1 MAVFARGNVVVS
13 KKNWIKKGRYKSVR
27 AKSKS
32 VQSVLCISLWKWR
45 PYGIFLRHDKQESF
59 IVVYRIKR
67 QRRVIPGSCE

>member
-32 VQSVLCISLWKWR
+32 VQSVLFHGGNGDHTVFFVLTKKKLS
-45 PYGIFLRHDKQESF
+45 
-59 IVVYRIKR
+59 
-67 QRRVIPGSCE
+67 